1 MQDIK
6 LEDLV
11 NVTGGAGVL
20 DNMGTGASN
29 LSNRWANNTA
39 NTLGRN
45 SFFGGVGAAAAGFAG
60 GIVGGLQGFGHTL
73 TEKVPLPP
81 K

>member
-6 LEDLV
+6 LDDLA

-39 NTLGRN
+39 NTIGRG
-45 SFFGGVGAAAAGFAG
+45 SFFGQLGGAVAGFAG
-60 GIVGGLQGFGHTL
+60 GIVGGIQGLGHTL

>member
-1 MQDIK
+1 MQDIQ
-6 LEDLV
+6 LDQLS

-45 SFFGGVGAAAAGFAG
+45 TFFGGLGAAVAGFGG
-60 GIVGGLQGFGHTL
+60 GIVGGLQGLGHTL
-73 TEKVPLPP
+73 TEKVPLPS

>member
-6 LEDLV
+6 LDDLA

-20 DNMGTGASN
+20 DNMGTGASR

-39 NTLGRN
+39 DTLGRN
-45 SFFGGVGAAAAGFAG
+45 TFFGNLGAAAAGFAG
-60 GIVGGLQGFGHTL
+60 GIVGLGQGLGHTL
-73 TEKVPLPP
+73 TDKIPLPP